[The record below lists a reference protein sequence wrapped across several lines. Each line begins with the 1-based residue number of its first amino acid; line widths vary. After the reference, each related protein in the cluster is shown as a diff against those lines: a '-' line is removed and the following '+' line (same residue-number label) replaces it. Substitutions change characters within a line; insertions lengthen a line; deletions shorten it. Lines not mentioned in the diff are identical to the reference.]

1 MRGFAGWHRLPV
13 RWDCTRGA
21 VHEVARRTFEGMK
34 SSLAS
39 TSPGR
44 AIGVVLFLAFA
55 APAAQPPALPA
66 AAPALY
72 SAEQAAAGER
82 LYFQQCAVC
91 HGDDLAGREKASALA
106 GPQFA
111 EAWNGKDLR
120 RLYDRLETMPPQA
133 PKSLTPG
140 QYASLIAFMM
150 RHAGLPAGSTALPTD
165 RAQLAGITFGNA
177 PANAAVARTAPAA
190 GRAPGAGAAPR
201 ASVPRTGP
209 DTEWTTY
216 GGNLAS
222 QRYSAADQ
230 VTKENFNQLEIAWRL
245 KTDFLGPRP
254 DTLYSATP
262 LLVDRTLYTTAGTRR
277 AAIALNAVTG
287 EMLWMHAEDEGQR
300 GLNAP
305 RSGAGRGVAY
315 WASADGRDKRVIYV
329 TPGYRML
336 ALDAKTGIPVPGFGN
351 NGAVDLKLEADQEVD
366 LETAELGLN
375 ATPLVIGDVI
385 VVGASHRPGGAPK
398 TMRNARGMVRGY
410 DARTGKRLW
419 IFNTIPR
426 RGEFGYDTW
435 LDGSAERNGNTGVW
449 SQMSADPELGLV
461 YVPVEMPTGDY
472 YGGNRPG
479 NTLFAD
485 SIVALDVK
493 TGRRKW
499 HYQTVHHD
507 VWDYDLSCAPI
518 LFDMKANGRTIRAI
532 AQPTKQAFLFVL
544 NRETGEPI
552 WPIEERPVPQST
564 VPGERTSPTQPFPT
578 KPAPFDMQG
587 ISEDDLIDLTPEL
600 KAEALEVV
608 KRYRMGPLF
617 TPPVL
622 SSLDGPLAT
631 LQVPADVGGANWPG
645 GSFDPETNHLYI
657 HSHTAVYLSGIVPAN
672 PEQSDMG
679 YVGGQARAGGA
690 GPAGARGAGPGP
702 GPGPG
707 AFPAGPPA
715 GGAPA
720 GPPGGARG
728 GGASVQGL
736 PLVKPP
742 YDRITAYDMNTG
754 EMLWQKAHS
763 STPDEIRNHAALKGI
778 DLPRTGQ
785 PGRTFIG
792 TLATK
797 TLLIAGEGG
806 MHTNEE
812 GRRVSLLRAYDK
824 LTGEDVGAVE
834 MPNKQTGSPMTY
846 VIDGR
851 QFIVLAVS
859 GSDGAEIIAYALP

>member
-1 MRGFAGWHRLPV
+1 MQPGRRAIVATLLLG
-13 RWDCTRGA
+13 GA
-21 VHEVARRTFEGMK
+21 V
-34 SSLAS
+34 
-39 TSPGR
+39 
-44 AIGVVLFLAFA
+44 LFAQQR
-55 APAAQPPALPA
+55 PQPPSVPS
-66 AAPALY
+66 LY
-72 SAEQAAAGER
+72 TAEQAAAGEK
-82 LYFQQCAVC
+82 LYFEQCALC
-91 HGDDLAGREKASALA
+91 HGDDLGGREKATALA
-106 GPQFA
+106 GAQFN
-111 EAWNGKDLR
+111 EAWNGKNLR
-120 RLYDRLETMPPQA
+120 LLYDRLETMPPAA
-133 PKSLTPG
+133 PKSLTAA
-140 QYASLIAFMM
+140 QYSALLAFLL
-150 RHAGLPAGSTALPTD
+150 RHSGMPAGSVALPTD
-165 RAQLAGITFGNA
+165 RAQLASITFGQQ
-177 PANAAVARTAPAA
+177 PAAVAAGPRTATAAVPAA
-190 GRAPGAGAAPR
+190 GAAAAP
-201 ASVPRTGP
+201 ARTAAVRRGP
-209 DTEWTTY
+209 DTNWTTY

-222 QRYSAADQ
+222 QRYSPADQ
-230 VTKENFNQLEIAWRL
+230 ITKDNFNQLEMVWRL

-277 AAIALNAVTG
+277 AAVALNAVTG
-287 EMLWMHAEDEGQR
+287 EMLWMHTEDEGQR

-305 RSGAGRGVAY
+305 RNGAGRGVAY

-336 ALDAKTGIPVPGFGN
+336 ALDAKTGVPVPTFGK
-351 NGAVDLKLEADQEVD
+351 NGAVDLKLEADQEAD
-366 LETAELGLN
+366 LESAELGLN
-375 ATPLVIGDVI
+375 ATPLVVGDVI
-385 VVGASHRPGGAPK
+385 VVGASHRPGGAPR

-426 RGEFGYDTW
+426 RGEFGFDTW
-435 LDGSAERNGNTGVW
+435 LDNSAERNGNTGVW
-449 SQMSADPELGLV
+449 AQMSADPELGLV
-461 YVPVEMPTGDY
+461 YLPVEIPTGDY

-485 SIVALDVK
+485 SLVAVDVK

-507 VWDYDLSCAPI
+507 LWDYDLSCAPI
-518 LFDMKANGRTIRAI
+518 LFDIKVNGRTIKAI
-532 AQPTKQAFLFVL
+532 AQPTKQAFLFVF

-552 WPIEERPVPQST
+552 WPIEERPVPQSQ

-578 KPAPFDMQG
+578 RPAPFDMQG
-587 ISEDDLIDLTPEL
+587 VSENDLLDLTPAL

-617 TPPVL
+617 TPPVF

-672 PEQSDMG
+672 PQQSDMG
-679 YVGGQARAGGA
+679 YVGGQARAGGS
-690 GPAGARGAGPGP
+690 GGA
-702 GPGPG
+702 PGPG
-707 AFPAGPPA
+707 AGPPGAPQPGRGGGPGPSRAGGPPA
-715 GGAPA
+715 AGPGAPA
-720 GPPGGARG
+720 GGPPGGAPRG
-728 GGASVQGL
+728 GANVQGL

-754 EMLWQKAHS
+754 EMVWQKAHS
-763 STPDEIRNHAALKGI
+763 STPDDIRNHPALQGL
-778 DLPRTGQ
+778 DLPRLGQ
-785 PGRTFIG
+785 PGRTFVG

-806 MHTNEE
+806 VHTNAA
-812 GRRVSLLRAYDK
+812 GRRVALLRAYDK
-824 LTGEDVGAVE
+824 LTGADAGAVE
-834 MPNKQTGSPMTY
+834 MPAKQTGSPMTY

-859 GSDGAEIIAYALP
+859 GNDGAELIAYALP